1 MKRVSWCVVG
11 AVLAVGVGCGG
22 NNQTRDAGS
31 AGGSAFT
38 GGGSSGVGGGFS
50 ATGGGSVTGGGRTA
64 GGSATGGGAA
74 GGAAVGGG
82 SVLGGGT
89 GGSGGGSTEFDGGGL
104 VGGETCTN
112 AVAVAGNTISVTST
126 TTGLVS
132 DYAYR
137 TADMGCENVS
147 TGTTAPDVVYAVP
160 VAAGDSITAS
170 VTTTW
175 DAVINLVV
183 APSDNCGDAVDGG
196 TAGAVTCVAG
206 ADVATAGTDTA
217 QWLNDTGSA
226 VTVFVVIDGYDDG
239 EEGDFSLNIAVG
251 PPPPGDTCATALAVS
266 VAADAGVSLPAE
278 TLTGFAS
285 DFASAG
291 STGCAFS
298 SGADRVYSFSIPP
311 GLRLTAR
318 AVSSQNIT
326 LNVIDDLALCTASP
340 VQCSVNANNA
350 FTGMMQTEILTLDN
364 SSTMPRPVLLVVDS
378 SSGATTFSL
387 DLSVGTVPAGD
398 SCTTAIAVTSADAGT
413 TLPTETLAGFA
424 SDFGSANGCEFAF
437 GPDRVY
443 STTVPANARLTVT
456 VVSGDNLSISAVP
469 DVAACGASSVMCPA
483 AVDQVFSGASQT
495 ETLFLDN
502 STATPR
508 PVLLVVDSVVAAPM
522 SPFSLALSAGPIPPG
537 DSCVLPEVVTVA
549 DGGVTLP
556 AQPFTGFA
564 SDYGFSTNSM
574 GCSFGTGAD
583 RVYQVAVPPN
593 QRLTATATTPGDIAV
608 NIVRDV
614 TTCRVD
620 PLVCLA
626 AGDRGFGGSM
636 AMPEIETAKFDNTT
650 MAAQNLIVIV
660 DSHSATTPA
669 FDLALNVGPIPPPPY
684 TVAMMSGACDTFT
697 TVTPT
702 PLLSDSTTPPLA
714 DDEFSDTAALPFTF
728 SYFGTPVTHFSVS
741 SNGFMQL
748 FTSSSDFGTSSA
760 SNDPIPTEGEPEGIV
775 APFWDDLDLVSST
788 TSKIVGGVFGTG
800 SARHYTV
807 QWEDMKIYNVT
818 GSSITVQARLYETTN
833 VIELHAC
840 TLTAGTSMADMD
852 RERGLEATVGIES
865 VDGLEG
871 VQHTYNQANV
881 TAGQVIRYT
890 P

>member
-22 NNQTRDAGS
+22 NNQTRDAGA
-31 AGGSAFT
+31 AGGTAFT
-38 GGGSSGVGGGFS
+38 GGGSSGVGGGS
-50 ATGGGSVTGGGRTA
+50 SGTGGGSVTGGGRA

-74 GGAAVGGG
+74 GGSAGG

-104 VGGETCTN
+104 MGGESCTN

-126 TTGLVS
+126 TTGLGS

-147 TGTTAPDVVYAVP
+147 TGTSAPDVVYAVP
-160 VAAGDSITAS
+160 VAAGDSISAS

-183 APSDNCGDAVDGG
+183 APADNCGDAVDGG
-196 TAGAVTCVAG
+196 AAGSVTCVAG

-217 QWLNDTGSA
+217 QWRNETGGP

-239 EEGDFSLNIAVG
+239 EEGDFSLDVRVG
-251 PPPPGDTCATALAVS
+251 PPPAGDTCASAIAVS
-266 VAADAGVSLPAE
+266 VADAGVSLPTE

-291 STGCAFS
+291 STGCAFA
-298 SGADRVYSFSIPP
+298 SGPDRVYSFSIPP

-318 AVSSQNIT
+318 AVSSQNIS
-326 LNVIDDLALCTASP
+326 LSVVDDPALCTATP

-350 FTGMMQTEILTLDN
+350 FSGMMQTEILTLDN

-378 SSGATTFSL
+378 SSGATSFSL

-398 SCTTAIAVTSADAGT
+398 SCATAVAITSADAGT
-413 TLPTETLAGFA
+413 TLPTETLSGFA
-424 SDFGSANGCEFAF
+424 SDFGSVNGCEFAL

-469 DVAACGASSVMCPA
+469 DVAACGASSVMCPG
-483 AVDQVFSGASQT
+483 AVDQVFTGAMQT

-502 STATPR
+502 ATATPR
-508 PVLLVVDSVVAAPM
+508 PMLLVIDSVTAAPM

-537 DSCVLPEVVTVA
+537 DSCALPQVVTVA
-549 DGGVTLP
+549 DGGVTLA
-556 AQPFTGFA
+556 AQPFMGFA
-564 SDYGFSTNSM
+564 SDYGFSTNAM

-583 RVYQVAVPPN
+583 RVFQVALPPN
-593 QRLTATATTPGDIAV
+593 QRLTAAATTAGDLAV

-614 TTCRVD
+614 AACRAD

-626 AGDRGFGGSM
+626 NGDRGFGGTT
-636 AMPEIETAKFDNTT
+636 AMPETETAKFDNTAT
-650 MAAQNLIVIV
+650 TAQNLIVIV

-669 FDLALNVGPIPPPPY
+669 FDLALRVGPIPPPPY

-702 PLLSDSTTPPLA
+702 PLLTDSTMPPLA
-714 DDEFSDTAALPFTF
+714 DDEFSDTAALPFAF
-728 SYFGTPVTHFSVS
+728 SYFGTPVTHFAVS

-748 FTSSSDFGTSSA
+748 FTSSADFGSSSA
-760 SNDPIPTEGEPEGIV
+760 SNDPIPTEGDPEGIV
-775 APFWDDLDLVSST
+775 APFWDDLDLVST
-788 TSKIVGGVFGTG
+788 TASKIVGGVFGTG
-800 SARHYTV
+800 TTRHYTV
-807 QWEDMKIYNVT
+807 QWEQMMLFSVP

-840 TLTAGTSMADMD
+840 TLTAGTDPADMD

-871 VQHTYNQANV
+871 IQHSYNQANV